1 MRVKLAIVCSSHL
14 LCERMKRL
22 TGGDREIVLVHIAT
36 PPIDTR
42 DVIGLKCDV
51 TLIDRETL
59 FSLPGDLL
67 GGRGLRAKLLLVES
81 PVEEAP
87 GVHRE
92 IIELITRNVLA
103 GVIPA
108 DTKGRL
114 VKKAIK
120 MAASGELWL
129 GHAVKNAPVRA

>member
-1 MRVKLAIVCSSHL
+1 MRVKLAIVCSSRL
-14 LCERMKRL
+14 LCERLKRL
-22 TGGDREIVLVHIAT
+22 TEGDRDIVLVQIMT
-36 PPIDTR
+36 PPIDAR
-42 DVIGLKCDV
+42 DVVGLRSDV

-59 FSLPGDLL
+59 FSIPGDLL
-67 GGRGLRAKLLLVES
+67 GGGSLRAKLLLVEGRVKES
-81 PVEEAP
+81 P
-87 GVHRE
+87 GTDRE
-92 IIELITRNVLA
+92 MIELIARSVLA

-129 GHAVKNAPVRA
+129 GHAVRNTPVRA